1 MFKKT
6 KVLALLLCAAG
17 AALVPHAAFA
27 QDGYYAPRDN
37 YYYQSDRRADRHEA
51 REWREQ
57 ERRDRRAEEW
67 RERAIRRDER
77 RYRDDRWRDPYR
89 GDYRSNAYFG
99 FDYRR

>member
-1 MFKKT
+1 MFKKM
-6 KVLALLLCAAG
+6 KVFALLFSATG
-17 AALVPHAAFA
+17 AALLPHAAMA

-37 YYYQSDRRADRHEA
+37 YYYQADRRADRREA

-77 RYRDDRWRDPYR
+77 RYRDDRWRDPYTR
-89 GDYRSNAYFG
+89 DYRSNAYFG
-99 FDYRR
+99 FDYQR